1 MLIPRTKVP
10 KLTFPLVNGGTF
22 DLEKENPK
30 SFNLIVFY
38 RGLHCPLCAMYTK
51 ELGSLL
57 KDYQDKGV
65 EVVVVSSD
73 TKERAEEFATKVGF
87 AELKFG
93 YGLSLANAKQWGLY
107 ISEGIG
113 KTSIGIEEPAKFSEP
128 GIFLIKP
135 DKTLYYGSTQTM
147 PFARPSFADLI
158 KAVEFAITKNYPA
171 RGEYT
176 SGL

>member
-1 MLIPRTKVP
+1 MLIPRTQVP

-57 KDYQDKGV
+57 KDYQGKGV

-87 AELKFG
+87 PELKFG
-93 YGLSLANAKQWGLY
+93 YGLSLADAKQWGLY

-113 KTSIGIEEPAKFSEP
+113 KTSIGIEEPAKFSDQKSK
-128 GIFLIKP
+128 KP
-135 DKTLYYGSTQTM
+135 LQ
-147 PFARPSFADLI
+147 F
-158 KAVEFAITKNYPA
+158 N
-171 RGEYT
+171 
-176 SGL
+176 